1 MSPFII
7 LWETRQRINLELSAF
22 EDSRGFGVG
31 QGPHKPPLFADE
43 VDAQRKEAIK
53 AKVGE
58 QVPWRETDEGSWG
71 CLRLALLELG
81 LPLLGRGQG
90 SP

>member
-22 EDSRGFGVG
+22 EDSRGFGG
-31 QGPHKPPLFADE
+31 GTRSSYKPPLFADE
-43 VDAQRKEAIK
+43 VDSQRKEAIK

-58 QVPWRETDEGSWG
+58 QVPCRKLLWG
-71 CLRLALLELG
+71 PGAA
-81 LPLLGRGQG
+81 
-90 SP
+90 